1 MLVRAVTA
9 HAFGPFAGERLG
21 LADGLTVVHG
31 PNESGKSTWHAAL
44 YLALCGRRR
53 GRGASGPEQK
63 VLADR
68 HRPWD
73 RDEWLVSAE
82 VVLDDGR
89 RVEFRQDLDGR
100 VDCHARDLV
109 VGTDLSAEFMV
120 DGMPDASR
128 WLGLDRHSFAATA
141 CIGQAQMLSVLERAG
156 ALQEHLQRAAATA
169 GADSTA
175 AAALARLKEYRAEHV
190 GGDRAPTRPLRR
202 AMAEAQS
209 AREGLEEARTGH
221 ALYQRRVVEVDRLR
235 AVRREAEHRQRLHEA
250 AAAAL
255 VARDLRVRTDEAV
268 ELHTR
273 LGGAE
278 PPSEAADSVLAEQVA
293 AALAAWSAQAE
304 APSPVP
310 APARASGH
318 SAARTVDDAADDA
331 ADAELWEL
339 AAILDAPDPVDGDAA
354 ARSAAARE
362 RLTTAV
368 RARTRRRGWLA
379 GAAVAALA
387 AAALIVRGDLVVGVA
402 LAAAAGLLA
411 LVGLRQRTADDPR
424 AVRAEVESL
433 RVEVAAARQAAEQ
446 TSARRAAAT
455 DRCVRLGLPAEPTAL
470 RALARERSGGVVVA
484 TRETQWRDEWR
495 QARERAGRQ
504 VLAAAAACGPPAA
517 TPEDAVV
524 SLRRWTAERA
534 SRLSG
539 ADEARRAWAR
549 LQSLLDDRPIEELTD
564 AADAAQRRAAAA
576 ASGLTADELASVSP
590 VDDETLAQL
599 RAAAQTA
606 AEEAVRAQAALRE
619 RSGSLPSVAEAEE
632 RVVRAE
638 AALAQVRRLDETL
651 DLTRRFLADA
661 QERAHRDIAPVLAH
675 SVRRALPE
683 VTAGRYT
690 DCIVNPATLQ
700 VMVCG
705 PTRRWRDASLL
716 SHGTAEQIYL
726 LLRIALAQALA
737 RDGRVCPLLLDDV
750 TVHADAER
758 SVAVLELLLRAS
770 AERQIV
776 LFTQQSEVRDW
787 ARTRLTGP
795 RDALIELAPVAT
807 V

>member
-1 MLVRAVTA
+1 
-9 HAFGPFAGERLG
+9 
-21 LADGLTVVHG
+21 
-31 PNESGKSTWHAAL
+31 
-44 YLALCGRRR
+44 
-53 GRGASGPEQK
+53 
-63 VLADR
+63 
-68 HRPWD
+68 
-73 RDEWLVSAE
+73 
-82 VVLDDGR
+82 VLDDGR

-141 CIGQAQMLSVLERAG
+141 CIGQAQVLSVLERAG

-175 AAALARLKEYRAEHV
+175 AAALARLREYRAEHV
-190 GGDRAPTRPLRR
+190 GGDRAPTKPLRR
-202 AMAEAQS
+202 AMAEVQA
-209 AREGLEEARTGH
+209 AREGLDEARTGH
-221 ALYQRRVVEVDRLR
+221 ALYERRVVEVDRLR

-255 VARDLRVRTDEAV
+255 AARDLRTRADEAV
-268 ELHTR
+268 ALHTR

-278 PPSEAADSVLAEQVA
+278 PPSEAADAAMAERVT
-293 AALAAWSAQAE
+293 AALAAWAAQAE
-304 APSPVP
+304 RPAPVP
-310 APARASGH
+310 SIG
-318 SAARTVDDAADDA
+318 DAHGVGADDA

-339 AAILDAPDPVDGDAA
+339 AAILGAPDPVDGDAA
-354 ARSAAARE
+354 ARAAAARD
-362 RLTTAV
+362 RLNTAV
-368 RARTRRRGWLA
+368 RALARRRAWLA
-379 GAAVAALA
+379 GAALGALA
-387 AAALIVRGDLVVGVA
+387 AAALIVRGDLLPAVVVA
-402 LAAAAGLLA
+402 VGAGLLA
-411 LVGLRQRTADDPR
+411 LAGLRQRPADDPR
-424 AVRAEVESL
+424 AVRGEVESL
-433 RVEVAAARQAAEQ
+433 RVEAAAARQAAEQ

-455 DRCVRLGLPAEPTAL
+455 DRCVRLGLPADPTAL
-470 RALARERSGGVVVA
+470 RAIARERSGGVVVA

-495 QARERAGRQ
+495 QARERAARL
-504 VLAAAAACGPPAA
+504 VLDAAVACGQPAA
-517 TPEDAVV
+517 TPEDAVTG
-524 SLRRWTAERA
+524 LRRWTAERA
-534 SRLSG
+534 SRRSG

-549 LQSLLDDRPIEELTD
+549 LESLLDDRPLEELTE
-564 AADAAQRRAAAA
+564 AADAAQRRAAVA
-576 ASGLTADELASVSP
+576 ASGLTAAELASVTP
-590 VDDETLAQL
+590 VDDETLAEL

-619 RSGSLPSVAEAEE
+619 RSASLPSVAEAEE

-638 AALAQVRRLDETL
+638 AGLAEVRRLDETL

-675 SVRRALPE
+675 SVRRALPD

-776 LFTQQSEVRDW
+776 LFTQQVEVRDW
-787 ARTRLTGP
+787 ARARLVGP
-795 RDALIELAPVAT
+795 RNALVELTPVAT